1 MELNSIRTN
10 KHISVASSR
19 GAGVTMDDIMNT
31 RCQSGMMDAA
41 WEQNTGSHKLCPIGH
56 ITMDSPDTGVRTN
69 IGRAGAHGNPGQT
82 PDIRHLGGRTLFSD
96 CLARLHSPCKW
107 ATLFLTLK
115 CWRASIPSDWHPLVA
130 HLGCCLWGQRI
141 HLGWTYISLYHEQ
154 NKWVL
159 FNIFGKNA
167 AGLFLINYDTEIS
180 PIVISV
186 RGWKCLFIINHGQ
199 LKW

>member
-10 KHISVASSR
+10 KHISVASSPGGR
-19 GAGVTMDDIMNT
+19 ATMGDIMNT
-31 RCQSGMMDAA
+31 RCQSWMMDVA

-56 ITMDSPDTGVRTN
+56 WSQWTALTWGWL
-69 IGRAGAHGNPGQT
+69 GAGQILAELMGTLARH
-82 PDIRHLGGRTLFSD
+82 PDIQEAGNFFSD
-96 CLARLHSPCKW
+96 CLASLHSPCKW

-115 CWRASIPSDWHPLVA
+115 CWRASIPSDWHPLLA

-159 FNIFGKNA
+159 SNIFGKNA

-180 PIVISV
+180 QIVISV

>member
-1 MELNSIRTN
+1 
-10 KHISVASSR
+10 
-19 GAGVTMDDIMNT
+19 
-31 RCQSGMMDAA
+31 MMDVA

-56 ITMDSPDTGVRTN
+56 ITMASPDTEQGW
-69 IGRAGAHGNPGQT
+69 GQDKYWRSSGSWELW
-82 PDIRHLGGRTLFSD
+82 PDSRHRDMKRERRERFFFD
-96 CLARLHSPCKW
+96 CLASHHSPCKW

-115 CWRASIPSDWHPLVA
+115 CWRASIPSDWHPLLA
-130 HLGCCLWGQRI
+130 HLGCCLWGQSI

-159 FNIFGKNA
+159 YNIFGKNA

>member
-19 GAGVTMDDIMNT
+19 GAGHNGRYYEYSVSVWDDGCGLGTKHGITQIVSNWSLVTMDSLT
-31 RCQSGMMDAA
+31 LGLGSGQILAELGLMGTLAR
-41 WEQNTGSHKLCPIGH
+41 H
-56 ITMDSPDTGVRTN
+56 
-69 IGRAGAHGNPGQT
+69 
-82 PDIRHLGGRTLFSD
+82 PDIQEVGNFFSD
-96 CLARLHSPCKW
+96 CLASLHSPCKW

-115 CWRASIPSDWHPLVA
+115 SWRASIPSDWHPLLA
-130 HLGCCLWGQRI
+130 HSGCCLWGQRI

-159 FNIFGKNA
+159 YNIFGKNA